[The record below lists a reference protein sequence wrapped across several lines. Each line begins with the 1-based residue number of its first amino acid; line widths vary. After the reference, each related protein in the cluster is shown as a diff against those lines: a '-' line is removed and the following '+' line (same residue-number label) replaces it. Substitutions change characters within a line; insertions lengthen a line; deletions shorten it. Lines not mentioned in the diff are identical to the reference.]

1 MNKRKKLTVYD
12 YLKCKGKRQLSVLFV
27 HNVDEA
33 RAAEEAGIDM
43 ICTSHDAPQF
53 GIYNSFEEL
62 KRIREAAPNCFM
74 QSGTASF
81 IASEYEAMKASHK
94 YLEIGA
100 DVIYGGN
107 WSYKIIRGLR
117 NENIPI
123 NSHVGLIPGKA
134 TWIGGFRAIGKTA
147 DEAFGVL
154 KHTLELQESGAIGVE
169 LEVVPPKVAEVI
181 TQKVD
186 IITLSMGSGSGCDGQ
201 YLFANDILGYTK
213 DHTPR
218 HARIYR
224 DFKKEYSRLQSERVS
239 AFKEFHKDTLSKNFN
254 DPKITVQIKDDQFD
268 KFLEL
273 SEKI

>member
-1 MNKRKKLTVYD
+1 MTRKKLTVYD
-12 YLKCKGKRQLSVLFV
+12 YLKCKGQRQLSVLFV
-27 HNVDEA
+27 HNAEEA

-53 GIYNSFEEL
+53 GIFNSFDEL

-74 QSGTASF
+74 QSGTASN
-81 IASEYEAMKASHK
+81 IASEYDAMKVSHK

-117 NENIPI
+117 DENIPI
-123 NSHVGLIPGKA
+123 NSHVGLVPGKA
-134 TWIGGFRAIGKTA
+134 TWIDGFRAIGKTA
-147 DEAFGVL
+147 DEAIGVL
-154 KHTLELQESGAIGVE
+154 QHTLELQEAGAIGVE

-181 TQKVD
+181 TKKVE
-186 IITLSMGSGSGCDGQ
+186 IMTLSMGSGSGCDGQ
-201 YLFANDILGYTK
+201 YLFANDVLGYT
-213 DHTPR
+213 DGHTPR

-224 DFKKEYSRLQSERVS
+224 NFKKEFAKLQEERIL
-239 AFKEFHKDTLSKNFN
+239 AFKEFHKDTIDKKFD
-254 DPKITVQIKDDQFD
+254 DPKITVGIEDNEFE

-273 SEKI
+273 SNKF

>member
-1 MNKRKKLTVYD
+1 MTRKKLTVYD
-12 YLKCKGKRQLSVLFV
+12 YLKCKGQRQLSVLFV
-27 HNVDEA
+27 HNAEEA

-53 GIYNSFEEL
+53 GIFNSFDEL

-74 QSGTASF
+74 QSGTASN
-81 IASEYEAMKASHK
+81 IASEYDAMKVSHK

-117 NENIPI
+117 DENIPI
-123 NSHVGLIPGKA
+123 NSHVGLVPGKA

-147 DEAFGVL
+147 DEAIGVL
-154 KHTLELQESGAIGVE
+154 QHTLELQEAGAIGVE

-181 TQKVD
+181 TKKVE
-186 IITLSMGSGSGCDGQ
+186 IMTLSMGSGSGCDGQ
-201 YLFANDILGYTK
+201 YLFANDVLGYT
-213 DHTPR
+213 DGHTPR

-224 DFKKEYSRLQSERVS
+224 NFKKEFAKLQEERIL
-239 AFKEFHKDTLSKNFN
+239 AFKEFHKDTIEKKFD
-254 DPKITVQIKDDQFD
+254 DPKITVGIEDNEFE

-273 SEKI
+273 SNKF